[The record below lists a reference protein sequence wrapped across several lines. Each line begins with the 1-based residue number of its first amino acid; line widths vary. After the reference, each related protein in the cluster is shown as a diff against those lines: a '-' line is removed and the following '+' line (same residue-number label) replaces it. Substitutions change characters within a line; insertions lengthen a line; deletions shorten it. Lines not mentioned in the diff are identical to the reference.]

1 MVKNK
6 IIKNLIK
13 MGNNV
18 VSQVNNFC
26 GCKEN
31 EESEKARME
40 KVSNLLLTHNNN
52 IFILKRFS
60 LYYRISKKVMIYF

>member
-18 VSQVNNFC
+18 ISQVNNFC

-40 KVSNLLLTHNNN
+40 KVSN
-52 IFILKRFS
+52 IFINP
-60 LYYRISKKVMIYF
+60 

>member
-1 MVKNK
+1 MVKIK

-40 KVSNLLLTHNNN
+40 KVSN
-52 IFILKRFS
+52 IFINP
-60 LYYRISKKVMIYF
+60 